1 MRKQRVHKIVYRD
14 TRYNIDFLYTAFV
27 LDEEKIMG
35 DYARMLELM
44 DFAQGFYYSRPKLY
58 MELLD
63 AE

>member
-1 MRKQRVHKIVYRD
+1 
-14 TRYNIDFLYTAFV
+14 
-27 LDEEKIMG
+27 MG

-44 DFAQGFYYSRPKLY
+44 DFAQGFHYSRPKLY